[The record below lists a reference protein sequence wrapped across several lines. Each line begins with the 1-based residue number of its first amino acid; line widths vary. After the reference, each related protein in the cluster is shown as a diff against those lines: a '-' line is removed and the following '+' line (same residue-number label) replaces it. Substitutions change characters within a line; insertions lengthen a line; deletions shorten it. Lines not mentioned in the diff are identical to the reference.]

1 MISDTDSSSASSALQ
16 PWQTVADA
24 RNSPSALSCETGLDA
39 ATAALVPPHHHG
51 DWISLGLAERE
62 RVRELLDV
70 MQAVERDDRG
80 VVKALQV
87 VALQN
92 NGRGGWAFSNL
103 RTLFYAWKGAGR
115 DWRVLAR
122 KYRRES
128 SLPGEFV
135 DFLRALVLREHR
147 SRKQAI
153 HRVREAWREG
163 RPVPGY
169 GTWREWF
176 ASTWPDRDVPKH
188 FANDWPN
195 GWGNSNL
202 YDRMPSRVQHALA
215 TKGRAA
221 AEKMLPHVVRDP
233 STLRFLELVTIDDFE
248 TDVRAI
254 YGREVVKVRG
264 VLAIDVATRT
274 VLAAGFKPAVEGDEG
289 QRIAITRSD
298 TQGLLRAIFESHGVP
313 RDYPMTI
320 LCENA
325 AAAVTAELEASLD
338 IFFGGQV
345 RVTRTSMLNFKT
357 LANGFLETGG
367 RPNLKG
373 WIESFFNLAW
383 NRVGSLPGQKGSRYD
398 NKPGDLEAKLKAVAK
413 LAAYETTDG
422 QWAQFRMPF
431 MSFDA
436 LQTAFAEVFAWME
449 NRTEHK
455 LLGFDEVRAWR
466 LGPGDEP
473 KPLDQLALLAPAEQD
488 KVEILT
494 RMESPAERREKL
506 KRGVDFLKVPAP
518 VIALLAFQAKNLTL
532 KNHRATFTLNGAGYT
547 YAESDTC
554 KLRTRAGGR
563 IENGAEITGYFDDKA
578 MARLY
583 CFTKDLAYLGELAR
597 LGAPVDIK
605 DDKALGESAAAIARF
620 YHAEVEAPVKRLL
633 AADRANAD
641 AAGEHNTALLS
652 RWGLMPPADRKKQS
666 LSRTLA
672 DDRYDVPA
680 GQRFAAGNAAARAIG
695 ASAHCAQEALATR
708 NRLRARAER
717 ISDED
722 RDSFL
727 ECGLPNA
734 DCGLPEPQAGKPT
747 KETLADYLPDNL

>member
-1 MISDTDSSSASSALQ
+1 MITDNETTTDSSALQ
-16 PWQTVADA
+16 PF
-24 RNSPSALSCETGLDA
+24 SPSALSTETGLDA
-39 ATAALVPPHHHG
+39 RTAALVPPHHHG
-51 DWISLGLAERE
+51 DWIGLGLAERE
-62 RVRELLDV
+62 RVRELLAV
-70 MQAVERDDRG
+70 MQAVESDDRG
-80 VVKALQV
+80 VVQALRV

-92 NGRGGWAFSNL
+92 NGRNGWAFSNL
-103 RTLFYAWKGAGR
+103 RTLYYSWKGAGR

-128 SLPGEFV
+128 SLPAAFV
-135 DFLRALVLREHR
+135 DHLKTLVLREHR

-176 ASTWPDRDVPKH
+176 AATWPDRDTPKH
-188 FANDWPN
+188 FCGDYPQ
-195 GWGNSNL
+195 GWGQSNL
-202 YDRMPSRVQHALA
+202 YDRMPSRVQHAIA

-221 AEKMLPHVVRDP
+221 AEKFLPHVVRDP
-233 STLRFLELVTIDDFE
+233 SKLRFLELITIDDFE

-254 YGREVVKVRG
+254 HGREVVKVRG
-264 VLAIDVATRT
+264 ILAIDVATRT
-274 VLAAGFKPAVEGDEG
+274 VLGVGFKPAVEGDEG
-289 QRIAITRSD
+289 QRVAITRAD
-298 TQGLLRAIFESHGVP
+298 TQALLRIIFESHGVP

-357 LANGFLETGG
+357 IANGFLETGG

-383 NRVGSLPGQKGSRYD
+383 NRAGSLPGQKGSRYD
-398 NKPGDLEAKLKAVAK
+398 NKPGDLEAKLSYAAK
-413 LAAYETTDG
+413 LAAYETTDE

-431 MSFDA
+431 MSLDD
-436 LQTAFAEVFAWME
+436 LVTAFNEVFRWME
-449 NRTEHK
+449 NRTDHK

-473 KPLDQLALLAPAEQD
+473 KPLEQLAQLAPAEQD
-488 KVEILT
+488 KVEILA
-494 RMESPAERREKL
+494 RMESPAERKAKL
-506 KRGVDFLKVPAP
+506 MRGVEFLKVPVP
-518 VIALLAFQAKNLTL
+518 VIALLAFQAKKLTL
-532 KNHRATFTLNGAGYT
+532 KNHRVTFTLRDTGYT
-547 YAESDTC
+547 YAETGEC
-554 KLRTRAGGR
+554 KLRAGARAD
-563 IENGAEITGYFDDKA
+563 NGAEILGYFDDKA

-583 CFTKDLAYLGELAR
+583 CFAPNGAYLGELAR

-620 YHAEVEAPVKRLL
+620 YHTQIEGPVKTLL
-633 AADRANAD
+633 AGDNAAALAERAGND
-641 AAGEHNTALLS
+641 ALIA
-652 RWGLMPPADRKKQS
+652 RWGLMTPADRKKKERAS

-672 DDRYDVPA
+672 ADRYDAPA
-680 GQRFAAGNAAARAIG
+680 EERFAAGNAAARAIG
-695 ASAHCAQEALATR
+695 AAAHCQAEALATR
-708 NRLRARAER
+708 KRLRARAER

-722 RDSFL
+722 RDNFL
-727 ECGLPNA
+727 GIEKGPDAPATTDAPGLNVTTEA
-734 DCGLPEPQAGKPT
+734 DADADNT
-747 KETLADYLPDNL
+747 YADYR